1 MSLVIWLHDITR
13 FFGIIIV
20 MQQEKRLMSTNTS
33 LSLEQIRQN
42 FQQLGVE
49 AGQVV
54 MLHASLRAI
63 GRVEGGP
70 SGLIEAILEVL
81 TIKGT
86 LMMLVGSNSAVYDI
100 GDMSEAEKKTAL
112 AERIAFDPDQTPA
125 NPDWGSIG
133 EALLD
138 LKAAYRSR
146 HPDYSFAA
154 VGRMAKELIA
164 DHGYD
169 YCHGPSSP
177 LGKLCEHGG
186 KVLLLGAPFQ
196 SVTLVHLCEHL
207 ASVKGKRVI
216 EYEAPVVEGSQQV
229 LVGIKRFDTR
239 RDIPG
244 YVENDYFGPMVKDY
258 LRQGGGKSGRVG
270 QAVSYM
276 LDAHEFQQFGIFW
289 LESNLPNAIA

>member
-1 MSLVIWLHDITR
+1 MLERLEAGR
-13 FFGIIIV
+13 LAQNV
-20 MQQEKRLMSTNTS
+20 MRQEKRSMSTNIS
-33 LSLEQIRQN
+33 LSLEQIRYGL
-42 FQQLGVE
+42 QQLGVE

-54 MLHASLRAI
+54 MLHASLRTI
-63 GRVEGGP
+63 GRLEGGP
-70 SGLIEAILEVL
+70 SGLLEAILGVL
-81 TIKGT
+81 TIEGT
-86 LMMLVGSNSAVYDI
+86 LMMLVGSKGAIYDI
-100 GDMSEAEKKTAL
+100 GDMSEADKKAAL
-112 AERIAFDPDQTPA
+112 TERIAFDPDQTPA
-125 NPDWGSIG
+125 NPDWGAIG
-133 EALLD
+133 EALRG
-138 LKAAYRSR
+138 LKGAHRSR

-207 ASVKGKRVI
+207 ASVKRKRVI
-216 EYEAPVVEGSQQV
+216 EYEAPVVEGGQRM
-229 LVGIKRFDTR
+229 LIGIKRFDTR

-244 YVENDYFGPMVKDY
+244 YVEDDYFGPMVKDY

-270 QAVSYM
+270 QTVSYM
-276 LDAHEFQQFGIFW
+276 LDAHEFKQFGIFW